1 MLNVAVQMDP
11 LESVS
16 IDGDST
22 FALMLEAQRRGHR
35 MWHYDVRN
43 MSLHEGRLEGAG
55 RVGRLLA
62 RARPVTVQRVAGDHY
77 RFGPAETLDL
87 GTMDTVLMRQ
97 DPPFDM
103 AYITATHML
112 EHIHPRTLVVND
124 PKHVRDAPEKL
135 LVTHFPEL
143 MLPTLISWDPDAIRA
158 FRREYRD
165 IIVKP
170 LFGNGGAGVF
180 RIREDDE
187 NLASL
192 LEMHFARSREPLMIQ
207 RYEAAV
213 RQGDKRIILV
223 DGVPLGAINRVPAAG
238 EARSNMHV
246 GGRPEQSG
254 LTARDREICERIGP
268 HLRDHG
274 LIFVGIDVIGDY
286 LTEINVTSPTGL
298 QEVARFDGADLSAA
312 IWDSIERTIAANASR

>member
-1 MLNVAVQMDP
+1 MLKVAVQMDP
-11 LESVS
+11 IETIN

-22 FALMLEAQRRGHR
+22 FALMLESQRRGHR
-35 MWHYDVRN
+35 LWHYDVRA
-43 MSLHEGRLEGAG
+43 MSLHEGSGEDRA
-55 RVGRLLA
+55 GRLLA
-62 RARPVTVQRVAGDHY
+62 RARPVTVQRVAGAHY
-77 RFGPAETLDL
+77 QFGDPALVDL

-112 EHIHPRTLVVND
+112 EHIHPKTLVVND
-124 PKHVRDAPEKL
+124 PKQVRDAPEKL

-143 MLPTLISWDPDAIRA
+143 MPPTLITWDAEAIRA
-158 FRREYRD
+158 FRAEHRD

-192 LEMHFARSREPLMIQ
+192 LEMHWARSREPLMIQ
-207 RYEAAV
+207 RYERAV
-213 RQGDKRIILV
+213 RQGDKRVILI
-223 DGVPLGAINRVPAAG
+223 DGEPMGAVNRVPAAG

-246 GGRPEQSG
+246 GGRPEQSA
-254 LTARDREICERIGP
+254 LTARDREICARIGP
-268 HLRDHG
+268 FLREHG
-274 LIFVGIDVIGDY
+274 LLFVGIDVIGEY

-298 QEVARFDGADLSAA
+298 QEIARFDGSDLSVA
-312 IWDSIERTIAANASR
+312 IWDRIEAKVAGARGG